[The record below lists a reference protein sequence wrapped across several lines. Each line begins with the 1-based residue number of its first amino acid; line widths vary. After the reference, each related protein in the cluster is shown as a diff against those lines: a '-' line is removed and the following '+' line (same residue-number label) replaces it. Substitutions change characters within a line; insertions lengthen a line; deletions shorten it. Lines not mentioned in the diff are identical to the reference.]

1 MAKIYINEMS
11 FRRKEKMDMSNM
23 KNMII
28 LKNLPS
34 NLVEEAIVVLK
45 ENKKVKKYQYVDKE
59 GNKNVESDNKKTE
72 KPANNSEYIIKE
84 AENVISQYISSLETK
99 SPKWK
104 NNMNKLQKRY
114 KQSVKLNFILGFV
127 AAISFFISIV

>member
-1 MAKIYINEMS
+1 
-11 FRRKEKMDMSNM
+11 MDMSNM
-23 KNMII
+23 KNMIV

-59 GNKNVESDNKKTE
+59 GNKNVESDNKKTQ
-72 KPANNSEYIIKE
+72 KTANDSEYIIKE
-84 AENVISQYISSLETK
+84 AENVISQYISNLEMK

-114 KQSVKLNFILGFV
+114 KQSVKLNFILGVV
-127 AAISFFISIV
+127 AAISFLISIV

>member
-1 MAKIYINEMS
+1 
-11 FRRKEKMDMSNM
+11 MDMSNM
-23 KNMII
+23 KNMIV

-45 ENKKVKKYQYVDKE
+45 ENKKVKKYQYADNE
-59 GNKNVESDNKKTE
+59 ISKNMESKSGKNE
-72 KPANNSEYIIKE
+72 KNIDSSEYIVKE
-84 AENVISQYISSLETK
+84 AENIINQYMLKLEMK

-104 NNMNKLQKRY
+104 NNMNKLEKRY

-127 AAISFFISIV
+127 TILSVLINTII